1 MTVLEREAKKAELA
15 RSILNIESDDIL
27 DKLSNYYKNLTAKM
41 PCTYSDEEIRA
52 GADRFL
58 SALENYNN
66 GDASQFTSHEEVK
79 KRIKQI
85 S

>member
-27 DKLSNYYKNLTAKM
+27 EKLSNYYKNLTKKM
-41 PCTYSDEEIRA
+41 PCVYSDEEIRE

-58 SALENYNN
+58 DALNDYNN
-66 GDASQFTSHEEVK
+66 GNTSQFTSHEEVK
-79 KRIKQI
+79 KRFNRI